1 MKGWVKIHR
10 SFLTWEWFDKPE
22 MVQLFVYLLLKANHD
37 AKEWHGIVIERGQVV
52 TSVAR
57 IAAETRL
64 SAQVVRTCINRL
76 KSTNEITSTSTN
88 KYTIIT
94 ICKYDTYQE
103 TDNEPNED
111 NNEQIDE
118 QLTNEQQ
125 TNNNQLTTNK
135 NVKNIR
141 TIRSDSIYT
150 HTEFSYLLKSLA
162 SARAST
168 PEQVQE
174 IADIVQEIVERV
186 STDSEAARVY
196 GALPIYDKAYV
207 WNWAQHPKLMEMF
220 SESLSY
226 PIFLSLVKRYEL
238 EDIKRVIAAMA
249 NKIPEVGERRG
260 SFETTFE
267 QWAAQDFQI
276 QEKKRLGNPRYN

>member
-37 AKEWHGIVIERGQVV
+37 AKEWHGIVIERGQIV

-76 KSTNEITSTSTN
+76 KSTNEITSTATN

-111 NNEQIDE
+111 NNEQISN

-174 IADIVQEIVERV
+174 IADIVQEIVNRV

-196 GALPIYDKAYV
+196 GSLPIYDKAYV

>member
-37 AKEWHGIVIERGQVV
+37 AKEWHGIVIERGQIV

-103 TDNEPNED
+103 SEADANEQS
-111 NNEQIDE
+111 NEQINE

-150 HTEFSYLLKSLA
+150 HTELSYLLKSLA

-174 IADIVQEIVERV
+174 IANIVQEIVNRV

-207 WNWAQHPKLMEMF
+207 WNWAHHPKLMEMF

>member
-37 AKEWHGIVIERGQVV
+37 AKEWHGIVIERGQIV

-88 KYTIIT
+88 KYSIIT

-103 TDNEPNED
+103 SEVDANEQ
-111 NNEQIDE
+111 NNTQIDE
-118 QLTNEQQ
+118 QLTSEQQ

-150 HTEFSYLLKSLA
+150 HIEFSNLLKSLA

-174 IADIVQEIVERV
+174 IADIVQEIVNRV
-186 STDSEAARVY
+186 STDSEAAREY
-196 GALPIYDKAYV
+196 GTLPIYDKAYV
-207 WNWAQHPKLMEMF
+207 WNWARHPKLMEMF

>member
-37 AKEWHGIVIERGQVV
+37 AKEWHGIVIERGQIV

-76 KSTNEITSTSTN
+76 KSTNEITSTATN

-111 NNEQIDE
+111 NNEQISN

>member
-37 AKEWHGIVIERGQVV
+37 AKEWHGIVIERGQIV

-103 TDNEPNED
+103 TDNESNEG

-135 NVKNIR
+135 NDKN
-141 TIRSDSIYT
+141 
-150 HTEFSYLLKSLA
+150 EKN
-162 SARAST
+162 
-168 PEQVQE
+168 
-174 IADIVQEIVERV
+174 
-186 STDSEAARVY
+186 
-196 GALPIYDKAYV
+196 DK
-207 WNWAQHPKLMEMF
+207 E
-220 SESLSY
+220 
-226 PIFLSLVKRYEL
+226 
-238 EDIKRVIAAMA
+238 
-249 NKIPEVGERRG
+249 
-260 SFETTFE
+260 
-267 QWAAQDFQI
+267 
-276 QEKKRLGNPRYN
+276 

>member
-37 AKEWHGIVIERGQVV
+37 AKEWHGIVIERGQIV

-150 HTEFSYLLKSLA
+150 HTEFSNLLKSLA

-174 IADIVQEIVERV
+174 IADIVQEIVDRV
-186 STDSEAARVY
+186 GTDAEAARIY

-207 WNWAQHPKLMEMF
+207 WNWARHPKLMEMF

-276 QEKKRLGNPRYN
+276 QEKKRLGNPMYN

>member
-37 AKEWHGIVIERGQVV
+37 AKEWHGIVIERGQIV

-94 ICKYDTYQE
+94 ICKYDAYQE
-103 TDNEPNED
+103 SEVDANEQ

-174 IADIVQEIVERV
+174 IADIVQEIVNRV
-186 STDSEAARVY
+186 STDSEAARIY

-207 WNWAQHPKLMEMF
+207 WNWSRHPKLMEMF

-226 PIFLSLVKRYEL
+226 PIFMSLAKRYEL

-276 QEKKRLGNPRYN
+276 QEKKRLGNPMYN